1 MSTLDTANL
10 YENNSFEQREDGLKL
25 IKLLAP
31 EKGNKVLDLGCG
43 TGYLS
48 KVLAD
53 LVGPEGQV
61 VAIDPDT
68 ERLKV
73 AKDKYTASNLQYL
86 EGSSDNI
93 PGGEYDIVFSNYVLQ
108 WIKYK
113 GILFKDIAQS
123 LKKGGKF
130 AFVTP
135 SYQNDDFL
143 TPAEMC
149 SPEYRNAIASS
160 LHMLNMDEYKPFFSS
175 SNFEIIYSEEHVR
188 EWKFNGVKDLVSFCS
203 VTLTHGRF
211 DETHFDIE
219 AMRKHHGNDEIFFNP
234 QILRA
239 ILRKM

>member
-1 MSTLDTANL
+1 MSTTLDAANV

-31 EKGNKVLDLGCG
+31 EKGDKVLDLGYG

-53 LVGPEGQV
+53 LVGLEGQV
-61 VAIDPDT
+61 IAIDPNV
-68 ERLKV
+68 EGLKV

-93 PGGEYDIVFSNYVLQ
+93 PGKEGEYDIVFSNYVVQ
-108 WIKYK
+108 WIKDK
-113 GILFKDIAQS
+113 GVLFKDIAQS

-135 SYQNDDFL
+135 SYQVN
-143 TPAEMC
+143 TPAEMY
-149 SPEYRNAIASS
+149 SLESRNAIVSS
-160 LHMLNMDEYKPFFSS
+160 LRMLNMDKYEPFFSS
-175 SNFEIIYSEEHVR
+175 SNFEVIYSEEHVR
-188 EWKFNGVKDLVSFCS
+188 EWKLNGVKDLVSFCS

-211 DETHFDIE
+211 DETYFNVE
-219 AMRKHHGNDEIFFNP
+219 TMRKHHGDGEIVFNP
-234 QILRA
+234 QIFTA
-239 ILRKM
+239 ILCKM